1 VAQEEN
7 KLQFDDVS
15 VTLRGERLIENLSL
29 TVGPGEITTVMGPSG
44 SGKSTLLAFAC
55 GTLDP
60 AFTEKGRVIL
70 NGIDVTHL
78 PPEERRMG
86 ILFQDDLLFPHLS
99 VGENLA
105 FGLPRGLS
113 SDERRARIEAALADA
128 DMETFAERDPATLSG
143 GQRARIALLRTLAA
157 EPRAL
162 LLDEPFSK
170 LDARLRE
177 RFRRFVFQHATEQS
191 LPTLLVTHD
200 PADAA
205 AAGGSVIEIGP
216 TVASGISEGG
226 AHLPQDQSHGGLTP
240 QVE

>member
-1 VAQEEN
+1 MAPHLK
-7 KLQFDDVS
+7 KLQFVDIS
-15 VTLRGERLIENLSL
+15 ISLRDERLLGPLAL
-29 TVGPGEITTVMGPSG
+29 TVSPGRIVTVMGPSG

-60 AFTEKGRVIL
+60 AFTTTGQVIL
-70 NGIDVTHL
+70 NGVDVTHL
-78 PPEERRMG
+78 PPEKRRMG

-105 FGLPRGLS
+105 FGLPRGLLA
-113 SDERRARIEAALADA
+113 DERRARVDAALADA
-128 DMETFAERDPATLSG
+128 DLKTFAERDPATLSG

-205 AAGGSVIEIGP
+205 AAGGPVIEIGP
-216 TVASGISEGG
+216 VLEDEISNGE
-226 AHLPQDQSHGGLTP
+226 AKHKSRQNLGGLAP
-240 QVE
+240 AVE

>member
-7 KLQFDDVS
+7 KLQFVDVS
-15 VTLRGERLIENLSL
+15 INLRGERLIEQFSL

-60 AFTEKGRVIL
+60 VFSEKGQVFI
-70 NGIDVTHL
+70 NGINITHF
-78 PPEERRMG
+78 PPEKRRMG
-86 ILFQDDLLFPHLS
+86 ILFQNDLLFPHLS

-105 FGLPRGLS
+105 FGLPRNLS
-113 SDERRARIEAALADA
+113 RDERRARIDDALADA
-128 DMETFAERDPATLSG
+128 DMEKFAERDPATLSG

-157 EPRAL
+157 EPRVL

-170 LDARLRE
+170 LDVKLRE
-177 RFRRFVFQHATEQS
+177 KFRRFVFQHAIEQS

-205 AAGGSVIEIGP
+205 AAGGPMIEISS
-216 TVASGISEGG
+216 TLESEF
-226 AHLPQDQSHGGLTP
+226 SMMRSTP

>member
-1 VAQEEN
+1 MAQEEN
-7 KLQFDDVS
+7 KLQFVDVS
-15 VTLRGERLIENLSL
+15 FTLRGERLIEQFSL

-70 NGIDVTHL
+70 NGADVTQL

-113 SDERRARIEAALADA
+113 ADERRARIDDALADA

-205 AAGGSVIEIGP
+205 AAGGPVVEIGP
-216 TVASGISEGG
+216 TLAGEVSEGE
-226 AHLPQDQSHGGLTP
+226 AYDIRDQIRGGLTP

>member
-1 VAQEEN
+1 MAQEEN
-7 KLQFDDVS
+7 KLQFVDVS
-15 VTLRGERLIENLSL
+15 IKLRGERLIEQFSL

-60 AFTEKGRVIL
+60 AFSEKGQVFI
-70 NGIDVTHL
+70 NGINITHC
-78 PPEERRMG
+78 PPEKRRMG

-105 FGLPRGLS
+105 FGLPRNLS
-113 SDERRARIEAALADA
+113 RDERRARIDDALADA
-128 DMETFAERDPATLSG
+128 DMEKFAERDPATLSG

-157 EPRAL
+157 EPRVL

-170 LDARLRE
+170 LDVKLRE
-177 RFRRFVFQHATEQS
+177 KFRRFVFQHAIEQS

-205 AAGGSVIEIGP
+205 AAGGPMIEISS
-216 TVASGISEGG
+216 TLESEFSMMRS
-226 AHLPQDQSHGGLTP
+226 PP

>member
-1 VAQEEN
+1 VAPHLK
-7 KLQFDDVS
+7 KLQFVDIS
-15 VTLRGERLIENLSL
+15 ISLRDERLLGPLAL
-29 TVGPGEITTVMGPSG
+29 TVSPGRIVTVMGPSG

-60 AFTEKGRVIL
+60 AFTTTGQVIL
-70 NGIDVTHL
+70 NGVDVTHL
-78 PPEERRMG
+78 PPEKRRMG

-105 FGLPRGLS
+105 FGLPRGLLA
-113 SDERRARIEAALADA
+113 DERRARVDAALADA
-128 DMETFAERDPATLSG
+128 DLKTFAERDPATLSG

-205 AAGGSVIEIGP
+205 AAGGPVIEIGP
-216 TVASGISEGG
+216 VLEDEISNGE
-226 AHLPQDQSHGGLTP
+226 AKHKSRQNLGGLAP
-240 QVE
+240 AVE